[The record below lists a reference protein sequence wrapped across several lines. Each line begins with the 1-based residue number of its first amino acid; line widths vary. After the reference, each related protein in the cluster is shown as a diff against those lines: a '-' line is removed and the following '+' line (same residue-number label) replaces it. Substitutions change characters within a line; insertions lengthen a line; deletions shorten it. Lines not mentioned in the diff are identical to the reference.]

1 MVDPGLATVGRAHE
15 AAELDAH
22 EEQVGVVGARR
33 DPAHV
38 RRPGPRREAP
48 RRPRRKLEQ
57 SRELT
62 PSVAAVVAAEQAA
75 RLGSRVDGSVARP
88 DGEREDAGPGQLA
101 LLPRRAAVGRLADA
115 GLAQADV
122 DDVGIL
128 GIGGK
133 TLRPRSLEKEL
144 DAAPV
149 AVLVESRDSVARR
162 RPRPGPG

>member
-1 MVDPGLATVGRAHE
+1 MRPPSSIPTRSRSASWGLGAIQRTCDVQGRGGKLHVGR
-15 AAELDAH
+15 
-22 EEQVGVVGARR
+22 
-33 DPAHV
+33 
-38 RRPGPRREAP
+38 
-48 RRPRRKLEQ
+48 
-57 SRELT
+57 
-62 PSVAAVVAAEQAA
+62 
-75 RLGSRVDGSVARP
+75 DGSSSKAVSSR
-88 DGEREDAGPGQLA
+88 Q
-101 LLPRRAAVGRLADA
+101 PRRAAVGRLADA

-162 RPRPGPG
+162 RPE